1 MRCEGKEA
9 PGAAVELIS
18 NAEKATR
25 RKCTEQKWQGQAS
38 KCSEKK
44 GKEVNRKAVEKWE
57 EKRLKRMD
65 AALTKIDEV
74 IEETKMLDGLPQL
87 ILKASE
93 IKHEETRKEAA
104 KTLVYV
110 WSALKGRLEKID
122 ALVNEG
128 MTVPEEKD
136 E

>member
-1 MRCEGKEA
+1 M
-9 PGAAVELIS
+9 
-18 NAEKATR
+18 
-25 RKCTEQKWQGQAS
+25 
-38 KCSEKK
+38 
-44 GKEVNRKAVEKWE
+44 NRKAVEEWK

-110 WSALKGRLEKID
+110 WAVLKGRLEKID

-128 MTVPEEKD
+128 MTVPEDKD

>member
-1 MRCEGKEA
+1 M
-9 PGAAVELIS
+9 
-18 NAEKATR
+18 
-25 RKCTEQKWQGQAS
+25 
-38 KCSEKK
+38 
-44 GKEVNRKAVEKWE
+44 NRKAVEEWK

-87 ILKASE
+87 ILAVAEIEDEGHRKA
-93 IKHEETRKEAA
+93 AA

-110 WSALKGRLEKID
+110 WSGLKGQLNKID
-122 ALVNEG
+122 ALANEG
-128 MTVPEEKD
+128 MTVPEDKD

>member
-1 MRCEGKEA
+1 M
-9 PGAAVELIS
+9 IS
-18 NAEKATR
+18 NAETS
-25 RKCTEQKWQGQAS
+25 QGKDKQANARES
-38 KCSEKK
+38 L
-44 GKEVNRKAVEKWE
+44 GKEVNRKAMEEWK

-87 ILKASE
+87 ILAVAE
-93 IKHEETRKEAA
+93 IKDEGHRKEAA
-104 KTLVYV
+104 ETLVYV

-128 MTVPEEKD
+128 MTVPEDKNE
-136 E
+136 

>member
-1 MRCEGKEA
+1 MLRRPREGSALSRNGKDKQA
-9 PGAAVELIS
+9 
-18 NAEKATR
+18 NA
-25 RKCTEQKWQGQAS
+25 RKR
-38 KCSEKK
+38 
-44 GKEVNRKAVEKWE
+44 KEVNRKAVEEWK

-93 IKHEETRKEAA
+93 IKNEEARKEAA

-128 MTVPEEKD
+128 MTVPEDKD